1 MSIFIILLIMISWL
15 FSIYFFASWRI
26 RSKKQGGGIFVN
38 ALNDGATHLYVMASG
53 VALLV
58 LIIYLI

>member
-1 MSIFIILLIMISWL
+1 MSIFIILLITIGWL

-26 RSKKQGGGIFVN
+26 RSRRQGGGIIVS
-38 ALNDGATHLYVMASG
+38 ALHDRVTHSYVMASG

>member
-1 MSIFIILLIMISWL
+1 MSIFIMLLIAMIWL
-15 FSIYFFASWRI
+15 ISIYFFASWRI
-26 RSKKQGGGIFVN
+26 RSREQNGGIL
-38 ALNDGATHLYVMASG
+38 ASAMHDRAAHSYIMASS